1 MCLAIPAK
9 IIELDD
15 DLAVVDAM
23 GNRWRAKTTLLP
35 EAKIGDL
42 VLVHAGFAISLVNE
56 AEAKETWDLIDQI
69 NKIQD
74 TDNKLSG

>member
-15 DLAVVDAM
+15 
-23 GNRWRAKTTLLP
+23 
-35 EAKIGDL
+35 DL